1 MLYNPVGEYSFF
13 SSRSMAKPVKS
24 GEFMQGQGNVLGT
37 AFGIVQQLHS
47 VGEALRQQAKK
58 VVSE

>member
-1 MLYNPVGEYSFF
+1 
-13 SSRSMAKPVKS
+13 MAKPVKS
-24 GEFMQGQGNVLGT
+24 ASLCKGKPMFWGQLS
-37 AFGIVQQLHS
+37 AIVQQLHS